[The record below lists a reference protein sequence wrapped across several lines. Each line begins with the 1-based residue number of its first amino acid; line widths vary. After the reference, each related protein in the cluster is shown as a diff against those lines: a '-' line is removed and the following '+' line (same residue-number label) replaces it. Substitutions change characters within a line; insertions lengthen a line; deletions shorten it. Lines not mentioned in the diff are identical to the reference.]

1 MSRMN
6 PGKER
11 KSRTRDGIEIIDL
24 DGPEERG
31 SRSAGK
37 QRQRRSAGQHT
48 EHSRRQAGQDHRPRT
63 EKRNPGKRTSTKSGR
78 NLEFLIITYLFLA
91 LFLGMIVYL
100 VVFQVFQSGKVIS
113 DSHNP
118 RLDLYEQRVIRG
130 DILSSDDV
138 VLATSSVNE
147 DGSQTRDYPYGRM
160 FAHVVGYVN
169 NGKGGLES
177 DYNFNLLQS
186 HSFFLTQLIND
197 LRDQKSQGDSVVT
210 TLNYEVQEAAYNA
223 LGSDDGAVVVL
234 EPDTGKILA
243 MVSKPDYDPNTLAD
257 NWESIVTDDS
267 SSVLLNRA
275 TAGLY
280 PPGSTFKIFTA
291 LEYIH
296 ENPDYENYSFDCEG
310 ELTVDGN
317 QIHCYHNSVHGQQ
330 NLIQS
335 FANSCNTSFANI
347 GLTLDISR
355 FTDLLES
362 MMFNQSL
369 PGNVSGTSSRFTLTE
384 DEGTG
389 KIMQTAIGQGDTLV
403 SPLHMALVAAAVDN
417 DGVVMT
423 PYLVDHTENDTGKTV
438 RRFRSSEYGQIMS
451 EEDAAILQEL
461 MGDVVAEGTAT
472 ALSGQ
477 SYSAAGKTGSAEYD
491 SQGNSHG
498 WFVGYASKEGYNDI
512 AIAVI
517 VEDGDSGSRSAV
529 PVAKAVFDTWFN

>member
-1 MSRMN
+1 
-6 PGKER
+6 
-11 KSRTRDGIEIIDL
+11 
-24 DGPEERG
+24 
-31 SRSAGK
+31 
-37 QRQRRSAGQHT
+37 
-48 EHSRRQAGQDHRPRT
+48 
-63 EKRNPGKRTSTKSGR
+63 
-78 NLEFLIITYLFLA
+78 
-91 LFLGMIVYL
+91 
-100 VVFQVFQSGKVIS
+100 
-113 DSHNP
+113 
-118 RLDLYEQRVIRG
+118 
-130 DILSSDDV
+130 
-138 VLATSSVNE
+138 
-147 DGSQTRDYPYGRM
+147 
-160 FAHVVGYVN
+160 
-169 NGKGGLES
+169 
-177 DYNFNLLQS
+177 
-186 HSFFLTQLIND
+186 
-197 LRDQKSQGDSVVT
+197 
-210 TLNYEVQEAAYNA
+210 
-223 LGSDDGAVVVL
+223 
-234 EPDTGKILA
+234 